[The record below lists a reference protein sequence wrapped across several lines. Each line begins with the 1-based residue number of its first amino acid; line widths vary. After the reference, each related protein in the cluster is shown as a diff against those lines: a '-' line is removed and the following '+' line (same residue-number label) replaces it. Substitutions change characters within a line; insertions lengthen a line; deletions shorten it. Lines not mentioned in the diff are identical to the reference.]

1 MKPSK
6 RPLKL
11 IFLWVVFPFI
21 IIPFLVIQT
30 FASASKAGIE
40 EFVDIL
46 RDLPDAMKEWALFWR
61 DAEPSNKL
69 EDN

>member
-30 FASASKAGIE
+30 FASASKSGIE
-40 EFVDIL
+40 ELVDML
-46 RDLPDAMKEWALFWR
+46 RDLHDAMKEWSLFWI
-61 DAEPSNKL
+61 D